1 MNFCSIHGKISSA
14 AQMALILMENQFTHL
29 QDAMFSL
36 IQDGE
41 FLKLIFEK
49 MEEEFHFRWFK
60 NTIPERGKVVYI
72 STIFNHLN
80 LKPSK
85 SF

>member
-41 FLKLIFEK
+41 FKLLIFE
-49 MEEEFHFRWFK
+49 
-60 NTIPERGKVVYI
+60 N
-72 STIFNHLN
+72 STR
-80 LKPSK
+80 
-85 SF
+85 SFILDG